1 MFVKVLNTPLFLLVD
16 EMQEILKISIDLN
29 IFLGN
34 SFTPSIVII
43 GWNKLNNNI
52 CKV

>member
-1 MFVKVLNTPLFLLVD
+1 MFVEVLNTPPFLLVH

-29 IFLGN
+29 SFLGN
-34 SFTPSIVII
+34 SFSPSIVIV